1 MSQFHRTKHINEET
15 FQNNLVLRYP
25 ELSDSIV
32 NSWNIQNLSVTEYDD
47 MVVFFY
53 SLKEQE
59 RELVSSIRR

>member
-1 MSQFHRTKHINEET
+1 MSQFHRTKHISEET
-15 FQNNLVLRYP
+15 FQENLVLRYP

-32 NSWNIQNLSVTEYDD
+32 SSWNSNNLSVTEYDN

-53 SLKEQE
+53 SLKEKE